1 MTEAKTCHA
10 CSAAAKYRCPR
21 CDTPSCSLNCIRQHK
36 STTSCSGQ
44 RDPAAYVPAKDYG
57 YQQLM
62 SDYTYLEDVSR
73 KVGLASR
80 ERAQQHIAAPP
91 PSNLTQRRAKIPMWA
106 HEAGRQGL
114 KVLLLGDGMQR
125 RKENKS
131 TFAAACALFHSH
143 WIGKT

>member
-1 MTEAKTCHA
+1 
-10 CSAAAKYRCPR
+10 
-21 CDTPSCSLNCIRQHK
+21 
-36 STTSCSGQ
+36 
-44 RDPAAYVPAKDYG
+44 
-57 YQQLM
+57 M

-80 ERAQQHIAAPP
+80 ERAQQHITAPFNP
-91 PSNLTQRRAKIPMWA
+91 VGGKRPKIPMWA

-131 TFAAACALFHSH
+131 TFTAACVPLTSIQIETAADAKRAEARHSN
-143 WIGKT
+143 